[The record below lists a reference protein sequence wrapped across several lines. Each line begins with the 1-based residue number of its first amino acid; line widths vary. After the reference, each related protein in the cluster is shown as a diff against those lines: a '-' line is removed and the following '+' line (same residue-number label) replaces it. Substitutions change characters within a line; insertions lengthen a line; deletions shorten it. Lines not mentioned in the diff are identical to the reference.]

1 MVKIKPKRNRER
13 AAGEVRRKPEECG
26 KPHGEGASK
35 WSYML
40 CQGRGVLMSA
50 IRVRSAESS
59 VLLTRVVCRAMGQ
72 KVE

>member
-1 MVKIKPKRNRER
+1 MKIKPKRNRDR

-26 KPHGEGASK
+26 KPRGEGASR
-35 WSYML
+35 WNYML
-40 CQGRGVLMSA
+40 CQGRGVLMLA

-59 VLLTRVVCRAMGQ
+59 VLLTRVVCRVMGQ